1 MAELAEWQP
10 SALDPGRRFW
20 PRKCALIRKI
30 HKRRRNSNRSAA
42 GIVRCDIFLSEFGGE
57 ALMAMILRGSA
68 RLVSRWARSLAGSAL
83 AVIPAVALAQQ
94 AQVSMADSAADQLR
108 QDQRPAPEGDV
119 LAPMSLFQLYF
130 AVKTAPGSGS
140 NGSIRT
146 VTTDT
151 FKLRADTRIDLTPD
165 WQLALRG
172 DLPFLAKN
180 PLNSSNPNADYLY
193 GVGDADVQAAL
204 IHDIDA
210 RWKAG
215 FSARLFMPTGDDN
228 LGSGKWQIMPIV
240 GARYSMPDVG
250 SGMYFE
256 PLLRYDLSFAG
267 DPSRKSISNLQ
278 FAPTVNFSFPGGWF
292 FALYPNPDIRWNFGP
307 TVTGQTGRLFLPFD
321 GRLGR
326 KFTKTLTV
334 SLEVG
339 IPIINQYPVYDL
351 KTELRVNVKF

>member
-1 MAELAEWQP
+1 MRQR
-10 SALDPGRRFW
+10 SVRRADREGVFRTRPCRCLRFVW
-20 PRKCALIRKI
+20 PA
-30 HKRRRNSNRSAA
+30 
-42 GIVRCDIFLSEFGGE
+42 
-57 ALMAMILRGSA
+57 
-68 RLVSRWARSLAGSAL
+68 SLAL
-83 AVIPAVALAQQ
+83 AAIPAAAVAQQ
-94 AQVSMADSAADQLR
+94 AQISTADSLADQLT

-119 LAPMSLFQLYF
+119 LAPKSLFQLYF
-130 AVKTAPGSGS
+130 GVKTAPGSGP

-151 FKLRADTRIDLTPD
+151 FKLRADTRIDLAPD

-193 GVGDADVQAAL
+193 GVGDADIQGAL

-210 RWKAG
+210 RWKTG
-215 FSARLFMPTGDDN
+215 FGVRLIMPTGDDN

-250 SGMYFE
+250 YGMYVE
-256 PLLRYDLSFAG
+256 PLLRYDVSFAG
-267 DPSRKSISNLQ
+267 DLARKSINNLQ
-278 FAPTVNFSFPGGWF
+278 FAPEVNFSFPDGWF
-292 FALYPNPDIRWNFGP
+292 FALYPEPDIRWNFGP
-307 TVTGQTGRLFLPFD
+307 PATGQTGRLFLPFD
-321 GRLGR
+321 GRVGR

-339 IPIINQYPVYDL
+339 VPIVNQYPVYNL
-351 KTELRVNVKF
+351 KTELRVDMKF

>member
-1 MAELAEWQP
+1 VIFRKKPHPL
-10 SALDPGRRFW
+10 SRFAC
-20 PRKCALIRKI
+20 P
-30 HKRRRNSNRSAA
+30 
-42 GIVRCDIFLSEFGGE
+42 
-57 ALMAMILRGSA
+57 
-68 RLVSRWARSLAGSAL
+68 LAGL
-83 AVIPAVALAQQ
+83 ACAAIPAVAVAQQ
-94 AQVSMADSAADQLR
+94 AQVSTADSAADQVA

-119 LAPMSLFQLYF
+119 LAPKSLFQLYF
-130 AVKTAPGSGS
+130 GVKTAPGSGP
-140 NGSIRT
+140 NGAIRT

-151 FKLRADTRIDLTPD
+151 FKLRADTRVDLTPD

-180 PLNSSNPNADYLY
+180 PFNSGNPNADYLY

-215 FSARLFMPTGDDN
+215 FGARLIMPTGDDN

-250 SGMYFE
+250 WGMYFE
-256 PLLRYDLSFAG
+256 PLLRYDVSFAG

-278 FAPTVNFSFPGGWF
+278 FAPMVNFSFPDGWF

-321 GRLGR
+321 ARLGR

-351 KTELRVNVKF
+351 KTELRVDVKF

>member
-1 MAELAEWQP
+1 MFRKRGHPFSRFARQLA
-10 SALDPGRRFW
+10 G
-20 PRKCALIRKI
+20 CAL
-30 HKRRRNSNRSAA
+30 AA
-42 GIVRCDIFLSEFGGE
+42 
-57 ALMAMILRGSA
+57 
-68 RLVSRWARSLAGSAL
+68 
-83 AVIPAVALAQQ
+83 IPAVAIAQQ
-94 AQVSMADSAADQLR
+94 AQAPTPDSTADQLT
-108 QDQRPAPEGDV
+108 QDQRPAPEGDL
-119 LAPMSLFQLYF
+119 LASKSLFQLLF
-130 AVKTAPGSGS
+130 GVKTAPGSGP

-151 FKLRADTRIDLTPD
+151 FRLRADTRVDLAPD

-215 FSARLFMPTGDDN
+215 FGARLIMPTGDDN

-250 SGMYFE
+250 WGMYFE
-256 PLLRYDLSFAG
+256 PLLRYDVSVAG
-267 DPSRKSISNLQ
+267 DPAKRSISNLQ
-278 FAPTVNFSFPGGWF
+278 FAPTVNLSFPDGWYLAF
-292 FALYPNPDIRWNFGP
+292 YPEPDIRWNFGEA
-307 TVTGQTGRLFLPFD
+307 VTGQTGRLFLPFD
-321 GRLGR
+321 ARVGR

-339 IPIINQYPVYDL
+339 VPIINQYPVYDL
-351 KTELRVNVKF
+351 KTELRVDLRF